1 MVQHA
6 GFKRHQEVFCVTS
19 LNHVQVALNK
29 GQAICILETNI
40 SLGQQLWATRE
51 KQIRLVCC
59 FKGRIQNRWNT
70 KHNKQVLKKHM
81 LRPSNHL
88 QTTPKINTY
97 KYIRNHSHLPQK
109 INWEFWYCGNSLNL
123 TTILFCHL
131 SPGYFPQFP
140 GFFREQNLGFPNT
153 LWPLTFHTSPWT
165 RQSGPVVTSP
175 PGP

>member
-1 MVQHA
+1 MIYI
-6 GFKRHQEVFCVTS
+6 
-19 LNHVQVALNK
+19 NHVQVGPKQGSSNLHIGNQHFFGSTTLSHK
-29 GQAICILETNI
+29 EK
-40 SLGQQLWATRE
+40 

-81 LRPSNHL
+81 LCPSNHL